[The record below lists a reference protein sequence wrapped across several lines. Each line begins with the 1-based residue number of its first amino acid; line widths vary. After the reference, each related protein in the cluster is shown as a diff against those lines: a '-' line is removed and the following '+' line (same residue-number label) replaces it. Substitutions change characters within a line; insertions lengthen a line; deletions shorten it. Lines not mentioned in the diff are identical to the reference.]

1 MEESIGKYL
10 SEIKSGWFEVIKIKE
25 LDKSYTIKLIKAIEH
40 YNLVKHISSIYG
52 SCSKEAIKDAIES
65 YWIDNFLGEAIIK
78 DNEKQGKSKA

>member
-1 MEESIGKYL
+1 MEKSIGKYL
-10 SEIKSGWFEVIKIKE
+10 SEIKSDWFEAIKIKE

-52 SCSKEAIKDAIES
+52 SCSKKAIKDAIES

-78 DNEKQGKSKA
+78 DNDKQAKSKA